1 MRKKPWHL
9 NRREML
15 RAPGLALALPLLESM
30 HQPGSVFGDATAG
43 YSVPKRLV
51 VSYFSYGAYMPNGT
65 TGIQNMEKPHDEWS
79 WWPCKEEGEL
89 TFNKNSAPFEPFK
102 DDVSCLLYTSPSPR
116 DQRGS
121 RMPSSA

>member
-30 HQPGSVFGDATAG
+30 LQPGSVFGDATAG

-79 WWPCKEEGEL
+79 W
-89 TFNKNSAPFEPFK
+89 
-102 DDVSCLLYTSPSPR
+102 
-116 DQRGS
+116 
-121 RMPSSA
+121 